1 MPTPHDSS
9 AAGDASAALPWY
21 RGLTAHHWF
30 VLAVCWLGWFFDTM
44 DQQLFIL
51 ARGPAM
57 MDLLGQGVAKETV
70 RFYSGI
76 ATTVLMLGW
85 ATGGII
91 FGILGDRWG
100 RAKTMLLTILVYSLF
115 TGLSALSVTWVDF
128 SVYRFLTGMGV
139 GGEFAVAVSM
149 VAEVIPARSRPY
161 ALGFLQALAA
171 IGNMTAAC
179 ISFLIPPG
187 RVLFG
192 LPGWR
197 VMFLVGIL
205 PALLVVVVRRRLK
218 EPESWVRAKEAEAR
232 RRAGSATPDPD
243 NRKPITDNRAAAGS
257 QQLGSTKELFGDRR
271 WRRNV
276 IVGIILGLAGI
287 MGLWGIGF
295 WLPELVRE
303 AVPAATAAEKAI
315 QDWHVSLAML
325 LFNGAAAVGTYL
337 FAILMGRVGRRPAFA
352 LIFILAVL
360 SVFGVFGFMTNAGQI
375 WWMAPLLGLGTL
387 TVFGGYSIYF
397 PELFPTR
404 LRATGVGFCYNTARY
419 LAATAPFTLG
429 LLTTVYANS
438 HPAILSSLGSVDS
451 PFRYAA
457 FTVAAVFVIGLI
469 VLPFAPETKGRPL
482 PE

>member
-1 MPTPHDSS
+1 MGTEH
-9 AAGDASAALPWY
+9 DASASLPWY
-21 RGLTAHHWF
+21 RGLTGHHWF
-30 VLAVCWLGWFFDTM
+30 VLVVCWLGWFFDTM

-51 ARGPAM
+51 ARRPAIN
-57 MDLLGQGVAKETV
+57 DLLGRGAAAEDVTY
-70 RFYSGI
+70 YSGI
-76 ATTVLMLGW
+76 ATTALMLGW
-85 ATGGII
+85 ATGGIV

-115 TGLSALSVTWVDF
+115 TGLSALSVTWIDF

-149 VAEVIPARSRPY
+149 VAEVVPARSRPY
-161 ALGFLQALAA
+161 ALGFLQSLAA

-179 ISFLIPPG
+179 ISFLIPP
-187 RVLFG
+187 RSVVFG

-197 VMFLVGIL
+197 VMFLIGIV
-205 PALLVVVVRRRLK
+205 PALLVVIVRRRLK
-218 EPESWVRAKEAEAR
+218 EPESWVRAKEANARGEAQQ
-232 RRAGSATPDPD
+232 RA
-243 NRKPITDNRAAAGS
+243 
-257 QQLGSTKELFGDRR
+257 QQLGSVKELFGDRR
-271 WRRNV
+271 WRGNV

-303 AVPAATAAEKAI
+303 AVLVPTAAALAAADPTMTQVAITGAIAAAKAN

-325 LFNGAAAVGTYL
+325 LFNGAAAVATYL
-337 FAILMGRVGRRPAFA
+337 FAVLMGRVGRRPAFA
-352 LIFILAVL
+352 LIFILALV
-360 SVFGVFGFMTNAGQI
+360 SVFGVFGFMTKASQV
-375 WWMAPLLGLGTL
+375 WWMAPLLGIGTL
-387 TVFGGYSIYF
+387 TIFGGYSIYF

-429 LLTTVYANS
+429 LLSTVYVHS
-438 HPAILSSLGSVDS
+438 HPTILSSLGSHDS

-457 FTVAAVFVIGLI
+457 FTVAAVFLIGLI
-469 VLPFAPETKGRPL
+469 ILPFAPETKDKPL

>member
-1 MPTPHDSS
+1 
-9 AAGDASAALPWY
+9 
-21 RGLTAHHWF
+21 
-30 VLAVCWLGWFFDTM
+30 
-44 DQQLFIL
+44 
-51 ARGPAM
+51 
-57 MDLLGQGVAKETV
+57 
-70 RFYSGI
+70 
-76 ATTVLMLGW
+76 
-85 ATGGII
+85 
-91 FGILGDRWG
+91 
-100 RAKTMLLTILVYSLF
+100 
-115 TGLSALSVTWVDF
+115 
-128 SVYRFLTGMGV
+128 
-139 GGEFAVAVSM
+139 
-149 VAEVIPARSRPY
+149 
-161 ALGFLQALAA
+161 
-171 IGNMTAAC
+171 
-179 ISFLIPPG
+179 
-187 RVLFG
+187 VLFG